1 MTRIVLALL
10 LAFSFAACSDSAPPQ
25 DAGPAP
31 VANAAEP
38 TAEPPTAV
46 ADGRVGDAEDAETT
60 SDPLLLAQELDQ
72 AETPVDESPDDES
85 SASDDTLAAA
95 LPAADAVAPTPNFVE
110 KFQQG
115 RHYTMLPVAQPTSA
129 GPGKIE
135 VVEIFWYGCPHCYSL
150 EPYIS
155 DWVADDLP
163 ENVEFVRMHA
173 ALNRGWQVHARVF
186 YTAEALGVLDEVHE
200 DLFREIHVNRNPL
213 NTQELLVEFFA
224 NHGVPEDQFL
234 DAFNSMGVQTNLRRA
249 DAQVRRFRITG
260 VPAVIVNGKYVTGA
274 DKAGGY
280 DQLFEV
286 IEFLIAKENRR
297 G

>member
-1 MTRIVLALL
+1 MTRIALALL
-10 LAFSFAACSDSAPPQ
+10 LAFSIAGCSDSAPPQ
-25 DAGPAP
+25 DAGPKP
-31 VANAAEP
+31 VANAAEQ
-38 TAEPPTAV
+38 AHAV
-46 ADGRVGDAEDAETT
+46 ADDPTDRADNAEPA

-72 AETPVDESPDDES
+72 AETPDDES
-85 SASDDTLAAA
+85 SELEDTVAAE
-95 LPAADAVAPTPNFVE
+95 PQVTEPVAPAPNFVE

-115 RHYTMLPVAQPTSA
+115 RHYTTLPVAQPTSA

-135 VVEIFWYGCPHCYSL
+135 VVEVFWYGCPHCYTL
-150 EPYIS
+150 DPYVKNWVS
-155 DWVADDLP
+155 DGLP

-224 NHGVPEDQFL
+224 NHGVPEDEFL